1 MATGGA
7 AGVAIIA
14 AVGTGAGIGGFSGG
28 IANVTTGGSFINGFV
43 GGAINFRVSGTNVSG
58 SKLGNKCLEGAGKL
72 ANRVWNGF
80 MNLIGFSANEI
91 TYISAYEGYD
101 GIQNLLTEDEK

>member
-1 MATGGA
+1 M
-7 AGVAIIA
+7 
-14 AVGTGAGIGGFSGG
+14 F
-28 IANVTTGGSFINGFV
+28 
-43 GGAINFRVSGTNVSG
+43 
-58 SKLGNKCLEGAGKL
+58 
-72 ANRVWNGF
+72 WNGF